1 MLHRQSLKHLG
12 DLSIT
17 KAMYKLSLG
26 LRTRSIERF
35 WAKRNSFKK
44 KFLLTL
50 ILRPICNIQ
59 ISICP

>member
-17 KAMYKLSLG
+17 KAMHELSLG
-26 LRTRSIERF
+26 LRTESIERF
-35 WAKRNSFKK
+35 WAKKNSLKK
-44 KFLLTL
+44 KLLLTL
-50 ILRPICNIQ
+50 IPRPICNIQ